1 MKKLVLGPLSAA
13 AVMMAGAMSGAVVS
27 KVEEEVKAAPKPK
40 RKPKRKRRAK
50 AVVGYNQYSR
60 SKYIP
65 GGEHRNCGDNGISP
79 KNLVT
84 HG

>member
-1 MKKLVLGPLSAA
+1 MKKLMMGGLGAIAA
-13 AVMMAGAMSGAVVS
+13 LGAAAMSGAVVS